1 MSIAFSWNGLP
12 QYAARLIAAAIA
24 EIGRPCAVVGSR
36 PSVPVRGVE
45 ESLGQPVHWADAD
58 RPTSWQALGLPVPK
72 IYFQSGWAYP
82 TFTALGDEVRAAGGK
97 VCLLMDNNWR
107 GDVRQW
113 MGAAW
118 FRLCQRHKYAAVIVP
133 GKSGRRLAR
142 WYGMPDELI
151 WEGMYGAD
159 PKIFFNSSPLAE
171 RPKRILFVG
180 QYIDRKQ
187 CLPLAKAFAAVAER
201 MPGWELE
208 MYGSGPQ
215 QELIPPHPRLRVN
228 GFVQP
233 EQLGALYREARI
245 FALPSL
251 SEAWGLV
258 VHEAALSGCQLLLSD
273 AIGARE
279 DFAGR
284 ENAAI
289 FRAGDI
295 NSLSEAMLQL
305 TLKDDNALASSQ
317 LESVR
322 LAQSHGPTVF
332 ALQIQKIVSQLSSVK
347 AG

>member
-1 MSIAFSWNGLP
+1 MSQVAFSWNGLP
-12 QYAARLIAAAIA
+12 QYAARLIAAAIRTQGSA
-24 EIGRPCAVVGSR
+24 CTVVGSR
-36 PSVPVRGVE
+36 PTVPVRGVE
-45 ESLGQPVHWADAD
+45 QAIGQRVHWVDAGQ
-58 RPTSWQALGLPVPK
+58 PTSWKGLGLQVPRVF
-72 IYFQSGWAYP
+72 FQSGWAYP
-82 TFTALGDEVRAAGGK
+82 AFNALGDEVRAAGGQ

-107 GDVRQW
+107 GDFRQW
-113 MGAAW
+113 LGAAW
-118 FRLCQRHKYAAVIVP
+118 YRLCQRRKFAVILVP

-142 WYGMPDELI
+142 WYGMPDGLI

-159 PKIFFNSSPLAE
+159 PAIFFNGPPLAE
-171 RPKRILFVG
+171 RPKRIIFVG

-187 CLPLAKAFAAVAER
+187 CVALARAFASVADR

-215 QELIPPHPRLRVN
+215 QDLIPLHPRIRVR

-251 SEAWGLV
+251 VEAWGLV

-279 DFAGR
+279 DFAG
-284 ENAAI
+284 EHNSAL

-295 NSLSEAMLQL
+295 SSLQSALVR
-305 TLKDDNALASSQ
+305 LASKDEEALTNSQ
-317 LESVR
+317 AESIR
-322 LAQSHGPTVF
+322 LAQSHGPGVF
-332 ALQIQKIVSQLSSVK
+332 ARSVQEIIGKLS
-347 AG
+347 